1 MEKQLLELSL
11 ENYTID
17 KNKFKI
23 PFLYETWTWEGDE
36 SVLPYKWTNL
46 IKTSNLSISIDSSNQ
61 LNLHKEADFNNMK
74 GYLKEHYYGKTN
86 FDKQSFFFIT
96 YRSDVAACAYIDV
109 NHDNTIDYFL
119 VNQKHIG
126 KNVEEGLM
134 YLIFNRAKNLK
145 INKIKVNTTLTNIP
159 SSFFKEIGF
168 K

>member
-1 MEKQLLELSL
+1 MEKEILELEV
-11 ENYTID
+11 ENFTID
-17 KNKFKI
+17 KDKLKI

-46 IKTSNLSISIDSSNQ
+46 IKTSNLKISNQ
-61 LNLHKEADFNNMK
+61 INLQNENDFNNMK
-74 GYLKEHYYGKTN
+74 SYLKEHYYGKKN

-109 NHDNTIDYFL
+109 NNNNTVDYFL

-126 KNVEEGLM
+126 KNVEEGLL
-134 YLIFNRAKNLK
+134 YLILNRAKKLK
-145 INKIKVNTTLTNIP
+145 LKTIKVNTTLTNIP
-159 SSFFKEIGF
+159 SFFFKEIGF